1 MTEKKC
7 IDWKTDVARFEA
19 YLREQE
25 SAEATVSKYLR
36 DIRTFMTFVR
46 EQAWIEKNDILRYKD
61 WLMEHYSVSSAN
73 SMIVALN
80 QFLIFMEAGRL
91 RLKRIRVQRLDVLRT
106 ERELSRKEFQKLVRT
121 ARQYGKEQT
130 AMIMETMCATGIR
143 VSELKF
149 FRVENIRSGLIKVWN
164 KGKYRIVI
172 LPEIL
177 RKKLILYIG
186 KEKIRSGVIFRTRTG
201 MTKDRSNIWKEM
213 KKVAEKAGI
222 GLKKVFP
229 HNLRHLFART
239 FYRETKNL
247 IDLADIL
254 GHSSLEVTRMYAAE
268 GLGEWRKNMEKIRLL
283 EETT

>member
-80 QFLIFMEAGRL
+80 QFLIFMEAGRM
-91 RLKRIRVQRLDVLRT
+91 RVRRIRVQAQSFCSA
-106 ERELSRKEFQKLVRT
+106 ERELEKEEFRRLVCR
-121 ARQYGKEQT
+121 ARAGGHAQL
-130 AMIMETMCATGIR
+130 AMLMETICATGIR

-149 FRVENIRSGLIKVWN
+149 FQAGSVRTGAVRVWN
-164 KGKYRIVI
+164 KGKYRIVL
-172 LPEIL
+172 LPEKL
-177 RKKLILYIG
+177 RKKLLAYMAKYGIESGPLFCT
-186 KEKIRSGVIFRTRTG
+186 RSGKA
-201 MTKDRSNIWKEM
+201 KDRSNIWREM
-213 KKVAEKAGI
+213 KSLAAGA
-222 GLKKVFP
+222 GVRPEKVFP

-239 FYRETKNL
+239 FYRTTKNL
-247 IDLADIL
+247 VHLADIL
-254 GHSSLEVTRMYAAE
+254 GHSSLEVTRIYT
-268 GLGEWRKNMEKIRLL
+268 GDGIREWRKSL
-283 EETT
+283 ESLDLIDGWQ